1 MSNQLSSHSISYRP
15 EIDGL
20 RALAILPVV
29 LFHAFPN
36 LLPGGFTGVD
46 IFFVISGYLITS
58 ILLKD
63 IQAGTY
69 SIKTFY
75 ARRIRRIFPA
85 LIVVLIASL
94 VFGWVMLTPEE
105 YQRLGKHTAGG
116 VGFIANFM
124 FLKEVGYFDAAA
136 DTKPLLH
143 LWSLGIEEQ
152 FYIVWPILLA
162 FILKKSWSLWW
173 VIIVLGCTSFLLNI
187 SRIAIDPSTVFY
199 SPLTRSWELAL
210 GAFVAYQ
217 TFHPIA
223 LLKNWIERFGSA
235 LSVLGLLLI
244 FIGFIF
250 INEKVAFPGWWALL
264 PALGAAIVI
273 TSRSTG
279 FINTKILSNRL
290 LVWVGLISFPLYLW
304 HWPLLSFARII
315 YSETPAIEVRFALVI
330 LSFILAW
337 ATFLWVEKPIRHSK
351 PSKKII
357 FSLVIGLL
365 IVGITGHL
373 INKSKGVPS
382 RQFGLL
388 NADPGSLAMGADRS
402 RLLRECGISE
412 ENKKIFQICWTDPKG
427 QPRLAVIGDSKA
439 EAIFYGLARESSGD
453 ASWMMLG
460 NMTPV
465 ASDLTRF
472 DAKNTLRTNLAI
484 EALLKNK
491 DIEAVLIGVAL
502 RSIFAVQETYS
513 HETVASSP
521 HYQNSLLGLSKTF
534 NQLEKSG
541 KKVIFFIDHP
551 GFPDPKSCI
560 SGGMTNNN
568 FLNQFLNRKVNPR
581 CSMTYEQYRFDSQ
594 RYFEFVADLKKLHPK
609 LYVYD
614 PTPLVCD
621 IPNNRCEITKDG
633 KFLYSYGDHLSDYAN
648 SMIAKDLLPKI
659 TQLLKNN

>member
-1 MSNQLSSHSISYRP
+1 MSMTSHSLAYRADV
-15 EIDGL
+15 DGL

-29 LFHAFPN
+29 FFHAFPHW
-36 LLPGGFTGVD
+36 LPGGFVGVD

-75 ARRIRRIFPA
+75 VRRVRRIFPA
-85 LIVVLIASL
+85 LGLVLICSL
-94 VFGWVMLTPEE
+94 AFGWLMLTPEE
-105 YQRLGKHTAGG
+105 YERLGKHTAGG

-124 FLKEVGYFDAAA
+124 LLKEVGYFDPAA

-152 FYIVWPILLA
+152 FYIIWPVLLGLVSKRLRSLWPI
-162 FILKKSWSLWW
+162 ILS
-173 VIIVLGCTSFLLNI
+173 IGIASFSLNI
-187 SRIAIDPSTVFY
+187 ARVGVNPSYVFY
-199 SPLTRSWELAL
+199 SPLARSWELAI
-210 GAFVAYQ
+210 GALVAYQ
-217 TFHPIA
+217 LFQPIQ
-223 LLKNWIERFGSA
+223 LISSWVNQYKQE
-235 LSVLGLLLI
+235 LSSLGLLLLI
-244 FIGFIF
+244 ASFIF
-250 INEKVAFPGWWALL
+250 ISESLAFPGWWALM
-264 PALGAAIVI
+264 PTIGTALL
-273 TSRSTG
+273 
-279 FINTKILSNRL
+279 ILSGPQTLVNKGMSARP
-290 LVWVGLISFPLYLW
+290 LVWIGLISFPLYLW

-315 YSETPAIEVRFALVI
+315 YSQTPPVDVRLFLLG
-330 LSFILAW
+330 LSIVLAW
-337 ATFLWVEKPIRHSK
+337 LTYQLIEKPIRRNLLNRW
-351 PSKKII
+351 I
-357 FSLVIGLL
+357 FWALVIAVLS
-365 IVGITGHL
+365 VGISGHL
-373 INKSKGVPS
+373 INKSKGIPS

-388 NADPGSLAMGADRS
+388 NADPSSLAMGADRS
-402 RLLRECGISE
+402 RLLRECGIAE
-412 ENKKIFQICWTDPKG
+412 ENKKVFQTCWTDSKG

-439 EAIFYGLARESSGD
+439 EAIFYGLARESSVD

-491 DIEAVLIGVAL
+491 DIEVVLMGIAL

-513 HETVASSP
+513 HESMAISP
-521 HYQNSLLGLSKTF
+521 HYQNSLLGISKTVD
-534 NQLEKSG
+534 QLEKSG
-541 KKVIFFIDHP
+541 KKVIFFMDHP

-560 SGGMTNNN
+560 SGGMTGNE
-568 FLNQFLNRKVNPR
+568 FLNQFLTRKVNPR

-614 PTPLVCD
+614 PIPLVCD
-621 IPNNRCEITKDG
+621 IPNNRCEIAKDG

-648 SMIAKDLLPKI
+648 SMIAKDLLPNI
-659 TQLLKNN
+659 SLFLKKK

>member
-1 MSNQLSSHSISYRP
+1 MSSQLNSHSISYRP

-29 LFHAFPN
+29 LFHAFPT

-75 ARRIRRIFPA
+75 ARRVRRIFPA
-85 LIVVLIASL
+85 LMLVLIAAL
-94 VFGWVMLTPEE
+94 AFGWIMLTPEE

-162 FILKKSWSLWW
+162 LVLKRSWSLWW
-173 VIIVLGCTSFLLNI
+173 VIVVLGCGSFLLNI
-187 SRIAIDPSTVFY
+187 SRISLDPSAVFY

-217 TFHPIA
+217 VFQPVTR
-223 LLKNWIERFGSA
+223 LKNWIERFSSIF
-235 LSVLGLLLI
+235 SVLGFLLI
-244 FIGFIF
+244 IAGFVF

-264 PALGAAIVI
+264 PSLGAAILI
-273 TSRSTG
+273 LTQSNG
-279 FINTKILSNRL
+279 FIQTKILSNRL

-315 YSETPAIEVRFALVI
+315 NSETPAVEVRFALVI

-337 ATFLWVEKPIRHSK
+337 ATFQWVEKPIRHSR

-357 FSLVIGLL
+357 LGLVIGLL
-365 IVGITGHL
+365 VVGIAGHL

-388 NADPGSLAMGADRS
+388 NADPSSLAMGADRS
-402 RLLRECGISE
+402 RLLRECLVAE
-412 ENKKIFQICWTDPKG
+412 ENKKIFQTCWTDPKG

-439 EAIFYGLARESSGD
+439 EAIFYGLARESFAD

-465 ASDLTRF
+465 ASDFTRF
-472 DAKNTLRTNLAI
+472 DAKNTLRTNLAT

-491 DIEAVLIGVAL
+491 DIEVVLMGVAL

-513 HETVASSP
+513 HESMVSSP
-521 HYQNSLLGLSKTF
+521 HYQNSLLGLSKTVD
-534 NQLEKSG
+534 QLEKSD
-541 KKVIFFIDHP
+541 KQVIFFMDHP

-560 SGGMTNNN
+560 SGGMTKND

-614 PTPLVCD
+614 PISLVCD
-621 IPNNRCEITKDG
+621 IPNNRCEIAKDG
-633 KFLYSYGDHLSDYAN
+633 RFLYSYGDHLSDYAN

-659 TQLLKNN
+659 THFLKNK

>member
-1 MSNQLSSHSISYRP
+1 MSTKNLSNSLHSWHSISYRP

-29 LFHAFPN
+29 LFHAFPS

-63 IQAGTY
+63 IQTGTY
-69 SIKTFY
+69 SIKAFY
-75 ARRIRRIFPA
+75 ARRVRRIFPA
-85 LIVVLIASL
+85 LMLVLAVSL
-94 VFGWVMLTPEE
+94 AFGWVMLTPEE

-162 FILKKSWSLWW
+162 LVLKRSWSLWW
-173 VIIVLGCTSFLLNI
+173 VIVALGCGSFLLNI
-187 SRIAIDPSTVFY
+187 TRINLDPGAVFY

-217 TFHPIA
+217 VFHPIEC
-223 LLKNWIERFGSA
+223 LRNWVERFSSIF
-235 LSVLGLLLI
+235 SVLGFFLI
-244 FIGFIF
+244 IAGFVF
-250 INEKVAFPGWWALL
+250 INETVAFPGWWALL
-264 PALGAAIVI
+264 PSLGAAILI
-273 TSRSTG
+273 LTQSNG
-279 FINTKILSNRL
+279 FIQTKILSNRL
-290 LVWVGLISFPLYLW
+290 LVWVGLISFPMYLW

-315 YSETPAIEVRFALVI
+315 NSETPAVEVRFILVI

-337 ATFLWVEKPIRHSK
+337 ATFQFLEKPIRNSK
-351 PSKKII
+351 PSNKII
-357 FSLVIGLL
+357 VGLVLGLL
-365 IVGITGHL
+365 MVGVAGHL

-388 NADPGSLAMGADRS
+388 NADPSSLAMGADRS
-402 RLLRECGISE
+402 RLLHECLVAE
-412 ENKKIFQICWTDPKG
+412 ENKKIFQTCWTDPKG

-439 EAIFYGLARESSGD
+439 EAIFYGLARESSAD

-465 ASDLTRF
+465 ANEFSRF
-472 DAKNTLRTNLAI
+472 DVKNAVRTTLAT

-491 DIEAVLIGVAL
+491 KIEIVLLGVAL
-502 RSIFAVQETYS
+502 RSIFGVPEIYS
-513 HETVASSP
+513 HENMVASP
-521 HYQNSLLGLSKTF
+521 HYQNSLLGLSKTI

-541 KKVIFFIDHP
+541 KKVIFFYGSP
-551 GFPDPKSCI
+551 W
-560 SGGMTNNN
+560 
-568 FLNQFLNRKVNPR
+568 LPR
-581 CSMTYEQYRFDSQ
+581 PQELYQ
-594 RYFEFVADLKKLHPK
+594 RW
-609 LYVYD
+609 YD
-614 PTPLVCD
+614 
-621 IPNNRCEITKDG
+621 
-633 KFLYSYGDHLSDYAN
+633 
-648 SMIAKDLLPKI
+648 
-659 TQLLKNN
+659 